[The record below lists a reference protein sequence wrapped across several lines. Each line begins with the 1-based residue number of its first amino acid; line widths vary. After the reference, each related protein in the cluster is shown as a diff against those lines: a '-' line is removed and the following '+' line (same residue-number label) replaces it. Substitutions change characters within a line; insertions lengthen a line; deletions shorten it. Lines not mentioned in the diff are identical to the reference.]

1 MSNTIR
7 RSDALRQMETKEK
20 SEGKAGY
27 FAIQFYKRN
36 GELVS
41 LPRAI
46 TAGLRANM
54 KEQRLR
60 GIQPIDHA
68 GDAIGHIYPV
78 SIDNIRTFNNL
89 QVTI

>member
-7 RSDALRQMETKEK
+7 RSEALRQMETKEK
-20 SEGKAGY
+20 SVGQAAY
-27 FAIQFYKRN
+27 FGIQFYKRN

-41 LPRAI
+41 IGRARI
-46 TAGLRANM
+46 TGLRANM

-60 GIQPIDHA
+60 GIQAVDHT
-68 GDAIGHIYPV
+68 GNPLGHIYPV